1 MIGSL
6 IFSAIVAV
14 ITILVGE
21 FNEITSRV
29 LITLFMVIF
38 HSLASLS
45 FIWVDEKQKTF
56 EKLSPVDEF
65 LKKIG
70 SEKKEPLEE
79 LKVTKEEL
87 IDEESKVIVMK
98 F

>member
-1 MIGSL
+1 
-6 IFSAIVAV
+6 
-14 ITILVGE
+14 
-21 FNEITSRV
+21 
-29 LITLFMVIF
+29 MVIF

-45 FIWVDEKQKTF
+45 FIWDDEKQKTF